1 MHAGPS
7 GLHSLPFKEVVR
19 TKIDAAITGK
29 YGDVY
34 LDHAAAAAPAAAHVP
49 VPPPRQRHEA
59 ALHYGEW
66 AAAADAGPPL
76 STRGEDAKHAHLL
89 QQTRDMVISLQREL
103 FEGADVDGDG
113 KVTRAEFEAWHR
125 QRTGEAP
132 DAEEVAVFEGMDADH
147 DGAARTTPCVL

>member
-1 MHAGPS
+1 MSEFNAARALKGAQAR
-7 GLHSLPFKEVVR
+7 GGGR
-19 TKIDAAITGK
+19 TT
-29 YGDVY
+29 
-34 LDHAAAAAPAAAHVP
+34 L
-49 VPPPRQRHEA
+49 QRHHSAQGRYRHAVSPSEA
-59 ALHYGEW
+59 E
-66 AAAADAGPPL
+66 
-76 STRGEDAKHAHLL
+76 HARLL
-89 QQTRDMVISLQREL
+89 RQTRDMVISLQREL